1 MLTDHENNTSI
12 LAANAKKQP
21 KSVFSPLK
29 AHIHSIDNCNIVGN
43 DCILVQTE
51 TQLIKWCM
59 VFKRMAQMCS
69 RWAGAQTCRL
79 TGIVIILKTH
89 KHIMVKQTHTNPE
102 Y

>member
-43 DCILVQTE
+43 YCILVQTE